1 MPSTEEEMG
10 LTIEEYNISSIVLDG
25 GSYRDHWAV
34 GVGGLGFLVD
44 SKGQKS
50 LAVGKDKRAPL
61 LVA

>member
-1 MPSTEEEMG
+1 MG